1 MADIVFNDAGLLWAV
16 VLDAT
21 VEERHSARSTVSRH
35 PVERG
40 VDVTDHVRP
49 EARGLVL
56 EVAVSDSVFRATS
69 DLGGSIQR
77 VDVLRE
83 GVSVQRAPVRSGS
96 SVTRG
101 PLDSPGVVPWTV
113 QSYTPDREPQRVL
126 DTWTRLIYARD
137 NALLASITTPLETYQ
152 DMVLSEIQTTRR
164 AADSTWLRAS
174 LVFEPVVMVSL
185 EFVDDPVPA
194 RERDRRRVNRG
205 AQSTTPATPA
215 ATTRTRARL
224 ESGLSRLWGG

>member
-1 MADIVFNDAGLLWAV
+1 MADIVFSDAGLLWAV

-40 VDVTDHVRP
+40 VDVSDHVRP
-49 EARGLVL
+49 EPRELALD
-56 EVAVSDSVFRATS
+56 VAVSDSVFRAAA
-69 DLGGSIQR
+69 DLGGSVQR
-77 VDVLRE
+77 LDVYRE
-83 GVSVQRAPVRSGS
+83 GVAVQRSPTLLGS
-96 SVTRG
+96 KVSRG
-101 PLDSPGVVPWTV
+101 AVDTPGLTPWTV
-113 QSYTPDREPQRVL
+113 QTFFADRDPPLRVL

-174 LVFEPVVMVSL
+174 LVFTPLLLVAL
-185 EFVDDPVPA
+185 DLVDDPVPA
-194 RERDRRRVNRG
+194 RARDRRQVNRG
-205 AQSTTPATPA
+205 AQSVTPVTPA
-215 ATTRTRARL
+215 ATPRL
-224 ESGLSRLWGG
+224 ESGLSRLSALWGG